1 MEEATPQNATGEAH
15 ARLERLLALSS
26 DIYWEQ
32 DAEYRFSHFSG
43 SDAALVAGIRSRVLG
58 RLRWEHDYFNLSPAD
73 WAAHRALLGERRSFR
88 DLELGRVDE
97 SGRVKWISVSGEPVF
112 DAAGRFAGY
121 RGIGKDIT
129 AQKREQTLVALE
141 HSIARALAS
150 ADSSSAGLKAAIR
163 AICELEDWPIGRFYA
178 PDATGRQLRFAEG
191 WAGAEPDAQK
201 ALEVSRSITYG
212 PGEGLTGV
220 AGVTRDPLWVSDVAK
235 DPRATRRAG
244 LWDGSQATRRGAL
257 IIPVDAGKRTIGVLS

>member
-141 HSIARALAS
+141 HSVARALATAPTS
-150 ADSSSAGLKAAIR
+150 TAGLRSAIR
-163 AICELEDWPIGRFYA
+163 TICE
-178 PDATGRQLRFAEG
+178 AEG
-191 WAGAEPDAQK
+191 WPLGRFFAADDGAGVLRFSEGWAIATPDAQK
-201 ALEVSRSITYG
+201 
-212 PGEGLTGV
+212 
-220 AGVTRDPLWVSDVAK
+220 
-235 DPRATRRAG
+235 
-244 LWDGSQATRRGAL
+244 
-257 IIPVDAGKRTIGVLS
+257 